1 MLHDDT
7 MLTTM
12 FDRRIVPPYG
22 LQGGGPGA
30 SFRCTLVRANGDSSE
45 VPGKANVRLHA
56 TTRQVVNEAFAMVR
70 VPVDCDH

>member
-22 LQGGGPGA
+22 LQGGRPGA
-30 SFRCTLVRANGDSSE
+30 CFRCTLVRANGDSSE

-56 TTRQVVNEAFAMVR
+56 GDR
-70 VPVDCDH
+70 VLMESSGGGGYGSPVAN